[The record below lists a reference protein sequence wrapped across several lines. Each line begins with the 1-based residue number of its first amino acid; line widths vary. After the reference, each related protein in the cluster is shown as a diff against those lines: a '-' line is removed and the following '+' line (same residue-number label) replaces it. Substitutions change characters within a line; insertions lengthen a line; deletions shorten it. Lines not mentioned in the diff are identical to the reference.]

1 MGVLKM
7 EKTEVREE
15 FENVMSIKDNPYGLT
30 RITARNKSN
39 NMIEEQ
45 VTKFDSFIQEDSLR
59 YYINMG
65 KLDEI
70 KKSMDHRFD
79 ERTGL
84 YEVTFGDK
92 SPSYYDFA
100 TMFNRLTDPV
110 YSKKVYRAVK
120 LLGEYSK
127 MIRSQYNKAIE
138 SAVSNKEDMHYR
150 GR

>member
-1 MGVLKM
+1 M
-7 EKTEVREE
+7 EKTEVKERYDEL
-15 FENVMSIKDNPYGLT
+15 MSIKDDPYGLR
-30 RITARNKSN
+30 RITARNNST

-59 YYINMG
+59 YFINMG

-70 KKSMDHRFD
+70 KKSMDHRVD
-79 ERTGL
+79 EKTGL

-92 SPSYYDFA
+92 NPSYYDFA

-127 MIRSQYNKAIE
+127 MIKSQYNSAIE
-138 SAVSNKEDMHYR
+138 DNNRANARYDSGDTPHGNR
-150 GR
+150 